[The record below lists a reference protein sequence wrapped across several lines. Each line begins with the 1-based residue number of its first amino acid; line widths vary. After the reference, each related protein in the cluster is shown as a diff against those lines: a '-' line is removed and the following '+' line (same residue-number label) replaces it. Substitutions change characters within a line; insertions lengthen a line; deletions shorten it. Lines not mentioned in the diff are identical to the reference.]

1 MNLQLVY
8 DEAIK
13 QFLRFVNIK
22 LNLIKATEV
31 ISFNAI
37 EQVKSD
43 INKFVQEQ
51 GKKVFNDVYNSNV
64 YDIDSTMLMHELS
77 KVNDIS
83 ILDYCIKDLNQLLI
97 LAIKN
102 KIEND
107 VYAVDTNEYHDSLY
121 DLLGWFF
128 VHKRVYPTLYFES
141 FTITRE
147 EINDFTKTMPK
158 MKDYYN
164 MKNINERIFMQGR
177 GLLIEQ
183 KIKDILGVSHSVIK
197 HNGYE
202 CDLIIDGYNV
212 DVKSHTSNVYRLPTH
227 RFFNASWDYVLFV
240 KVQQQDINT
249 FRCEY
254 SEVMAKDLLYHM
266 SINYSTMLLVN
277 LQ

>member
-1 MNLQLVY
+1 MSLQVY

-22 LNLIKATEV
+22 LNLIKTTEV
-31 ISFNAI
+31 VTYNVI
-37 EQVKSD
+37 EQVKCS

-51 GKKVFNDVYNSNV
+51 GKRVFNDVYNSNV

-97 LAIKN
+97 LATKN

-107 VYAVDTNEYHDSLY
+107 VYAVDINEFYDSLY

-128 VHKRVYPTLYFES
+128 VHKRVYPTLHFDD
-141 FTITRE
+141 FTITRD
-147 EINDFTKTMPK
+147 EINEFAKNMQK
-158 MKDYYN
+158 MRDYYH
-164 MKNINERIFMQGR
+164 MKNIKDRIFMQAR
-177 GLLIEQ
+177 GLYIEQ
-183 KIKDILGVSHSVIK
+183 KVKEILSQAHVVLE

-202 CDLIIDGYNV
+202 CDLVVDGYCI
-212 DVKSHTSNVYRLPTH
+212 DVKSHISNVYRLPVH
-227 RFFNASWDYVLFV
+227 RYFNAVWDYVLFV
-240 KVQQQDINT
+240 RVEQMNQDM
-249 FRCEY
+249 FKCRY

>member
-1 MNLQLVY
+1 MSLQVY

-22 LNLIKATEV
+22 LNLIKTTEV
-31 ISFNAI
+31 VTYNVI
-37 EQVKSD
+37 EQVKYS

-97 LAIKN
+97 LATKN

-107 VYAVDTNEYHDSLY
+107 VYAVDSNEFYDSLY

-128 VHKRVYPTLYFES
+128 VHKRVYPALHFDD
-141 FTITRE
+141 FTITRD
-147 EINDFTKTMPK
+147 EINEFSKNMQK
-158 MKDYYN
+158 MRDYYH
-164 MKNINERIFMQGR
+164 MKNIKERIFMQAR
-177 GLLIEQ
+177 GMLIEQ
-183 KIKDILGVSHSVIK
+183 KIKEMLSKK
-197 HNGYE
+197 HHVLESSGYE
-202 CDLIIDGYNV
+202 CDLIVNGYSI
-212 DVKSHTSNVYRLPTH
+212 DVKSHISNVYRLPAH
-227 RFFNASWDYVLFV
+227 RYFNGTWEYVLFV
-240 KVQQQDINT
+240 KVEQMNQDM
-249 FRCEY
+249 FKCRY